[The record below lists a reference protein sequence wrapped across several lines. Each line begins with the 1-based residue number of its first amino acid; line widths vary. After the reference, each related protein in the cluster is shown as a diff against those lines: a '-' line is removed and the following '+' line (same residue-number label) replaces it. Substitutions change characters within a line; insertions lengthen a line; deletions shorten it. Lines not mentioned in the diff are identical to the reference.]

1 MVISI
6 VGMEQ
11 MTFRVPNDV
20 VKHVESEAEERDVS
34 KSKVAR
40 ELLERGIEY
49 DELQSEVDRLRNQ
62 LQATNDRNEIDDKL
76 VKYVENDIEYHEA
89 DLLTKARW
97 FIFGK

>member
-1 MVISI
+1 MD
-6 VGMEQ
+6 Q
-11 MTFRVPNDV
+11 MTFRVPDDV

-49 DELQSEVDRLRNQ
+49 DDLQTEVDRLRNR
-62 LQATNDRNEIDDKL
+62 LQATNERNEVDDKL

>member
-1 MVISI
+1 MN
-6 VGMEQ
+6 Q
-11 MTFRVPNDV
+11 MTFRIPDDV
-20 VKHVESEAEERDVS
+20 VEHIEGEAEERDVS
-34 KSKVAR
+34 KSEVVR

-49 DELQSEVDRLRNQ
+49 DNLQNEVDRLRNR

>member
-1 MVISI
+1 
-6 VGMEQ
+6 MEQ
-11 MTFRVPNDV
+11 MTFRIPDDV
-20 VKHVESEAEERDVS
+20 VEHIEGEAKERDVS
-34 KSKVAR
+34 KSEVVR

-49 DELQSEVDRLRNQ
+49 DDLQNEVDRLRNQ

>member
-1 MVISI
+1 
-6 VGMEQ
+6 MEQ
-11 MTFRVPNDV
+11 MTFRVPDDV
-20 VKHVESEAEERDVS
+20 IKHVESEAEDHSIS
-34 KSKVAR
+34 KSKIAR

-49 DELQSEVDRLRNQ
+49 NELQNEVDRLRNQ